1 MAHFRKQSQKSREL
15 FLDAV
20 IRLIY
25 RLGFHVVVR
34 LRRLGFPRKP
44 GVAVVIWH
52 AGQVLAVQHSYIRG
66 LGIPGGAIDAGETPQ
81 LAAVRE
87 MKEELGFELDIKDLT
102 PCGNLRNTEVFRTVL
117 ATMPEIHVDN
127 REIIEAFFMD
137 PNELIAKVSR
147 YAEILQP
154 PTDLS

>member
-1 MAHFRKQSQKSREL
+1 MVHFRKQSKKSSEL
-15 FLDAV
+15 ILDAV

-25 RLGFHVVVR
+25 RTGFHVIVT
-34 LRRLGFPRKP
+34 LRRIGFPRKP

-81 LAAVRE
+81 IAAVRE
-87 MKEELGFELDIKDLT
+87 MKEELGLELDVKDLA
-102 PCGNLRNTEVFRTVL
+102 PCGNLRNTEVFRIVL

-127 REIIEAFFMD
+127 REIVEAFFVD
-137 PNELIAKVSR
+137 PDDLVAKVSR

-154 PTDLS
+154 PVDLS

>member
-87 MKEELGFELDIKDLT
+87 MKEELGLELDIKDLY
-102 PCGNLRNTEVFRTVL
+102 PLRQSQKHRGF
-117 ATMPEIHVDN
+117 
-127 REIIEAFFMD
+127 
-137 PNELIAKVSR
+137 
-147 YAEILQP
+147 
-154 PTDLS
+154 